1 VALLQTTDVPD
12 QGSVV
17 SVHDLDFRAMGDVDA
32 ARGGIYGDVIEVI
45 ATAALGRAEAI
56 SLEQGYRRWLLFRAI

>member
-1 VALLQTTDVPD
+1 MVLLQTTDVPD

-17 SVHDLDFRAMGDVDA
+17 SAHDLDFRAMGDVNA
-32 ARGGIYGDVIEVI
+32 ARGGVYGDAIEVL

-56 SLEQGYRRWLLFRAI
+56 SLEQDRRWLLFRAI